1 MNLEK
6 LSRMTLPALVAGMV
20 IGGVS
25 CVNEAYDLS
34 KGIDLTIDVNGDI
47 SAPVGS
53 TQKILIGDF
62 LKLDDTEN
70 SVITQDADGNY
81 LLSVSG
87 DEITQNIDVPSIEFS
102 DIQIG
107 NNDNPGGF
115 KVTMDIPDNEPVGQ
129 FPITADRY
137 DFEVDGSRETEILI
151 SEDVPDYVSEI
162 GRIDLQASLGI
173 SLTLSRN
180 DADTRG
186 EITVARGFTLEF
198 PEYITVT
205 DAAGADF
212 YAVVD
217 GHIVKFTDD
226 VTLNVGEGRSI
237 QLSITAVDFNRLP
250 AGQGLVGNKIQIEDA
265 IVMDKVAISAIPQ
278 TFGTYTSDLPQSLA
292 IDIDMT
298 VSDIAVRT
306 VQMKFNPEIEVG
318 TIEPVELGEM
328 PEFLS
333 GENTTIDIYS
343 PVISMLVTN
352 TSPVSVTFSADITSY
367 SGDNNVVKSLQIGS
381 PDQTSGDAIV
391 IGKGV
396 TPVYIVRRAEDVSQG
411 AVTATNDPV
420 IIVKD
425 DLAEL
430 VATMPDRIEVTDVNV
445 AVLQEM
451 LEVDIPDE
459 PDAQYSFSF
468 NYSIDAP
475 LAFGENLSIEYPY
488 DITGL
493 NDTLNSSDEDSDGQ
507 QGETSDGN
515 LQIHLTEASV
525 YMTFVNEIPLTLAVS
540 ASPIDVD
547 GNVIDS
553 GVEVSLSDASGA
565 SPVTVKGGDTGS
577 ATATPAVIHINADLE
592 SLKRLDGFRL
602 NLKGS
607 CDSDFAGVALNSRQ
621 GIQLTDI
628 SVNIKG
634 GISTQL

>member
-1 MNLEK
+1 M
-6 LSRMTLPALVAGMV
+6 PALVAGMV

-151 SEDVPDYVSEI
+151 SEDVPDYVSKI

-212 YAVVD
+212 YAVEN

-237 QLSITAVDFNRLP
+237 QLSITAVDFNKLP
-250 AGQGLVGNKIQIEDA
+250 EGQGLVGNKIQIEDA
-265 IVMDKVAISAIPQ
+265 IFMDNVAISAIST

-577 ATATPAVIHINADLE
+577 ATTTPAVIHINADLE

>member
-6 LSRMTLPALVAGMV
+6 LSGMTLPALVAGMV

-107 NNDNPGGF
+107 NDDNPVGF
-115 KVTMDIPDNEPVGQ
+115 KVTMDIPNDEQVGQ
-129 FPITADRY
+129 YPIIAERY

-180 DADTRG
+180 DEDTRG

-212 YAVVD
+212 YAVEN

-237 QLSITAVDFNRLP
+237 QLSITAVDFNKLE
-250 AGQGLVGNKIQIEDA
+250 GQGLVGNKIQIEDA
-265 IVMDKVAISAIPQ
+265 IVMDNVVISAIPQ
-278 TFGTYTSDLPQSLA
+278 TFGKYTSDLPQSLA

-367 SGDNNVVKSLQIGS
+367 SGDNVVKSLQIGS

-391 IGKGV
+391 IRKGV
-396 TPVYIVRRAEDVSQG
+396 TPVYIVRREEDVPQG

-515 LQIHLTEASV
+515 LQIHLSEASV

-547 GNVIDS
+547 GNLIAS

-565 SPVTVKGGDTGS
+565 SPVTVKGGDIGS
-577 ATATPAVIHINADLE
+577 ATTTPAVIHINADLE

>member
-1 MNLEK
+1 M
-6 LSRMTLPALVAGMV
+6 PALVAGMV

-151 SEDVPDYVSEI
+151 SEDVPDYVSKI

-186 EITVARGFTLEF
+186 EITVARGFTLKF

-212 YAVVD
+212 YAVEY

-226 VTLNVGEGRSI
+226 VTLKVGEGRSI

-250 AGQGLVGNKIQIEDA
+250 EGQGLVGNKIQIEDA
-265 IVMDKVAISAIPQ
+265 IVMDNVAISAIPL

-493 NDTLNSSDEDSDGQ
+493 NDTLNSSDKGRDGQ

-577 ATATPAVIHINADLE
+577 ATTTPAVIHINADLE

>member
-6 LSRMTLPALVAGMV
+6 LSGMTLPALVAGMV

-115 KVTMDIPDNEPVGQ
+115 KVTMDIPNKEQVGQ
-129 FPITADRY
+129 FPITAERY

-186 EITVARGFTLEF
+186 EITVAQGFTLKF

-212 YAVVD
+212 YAVEN

-226 VTLNVGEGRSI
+226 VTLKVGEGRSI
-237 QLSITAVDFNRLP
+237 QLSITAVDFNKLE
-250 AGQGLVGNKIQIEDA
+250 GQGLVGNKIQIKDA
-265 IVMDKVAISAIPQ
+265 IVMDNVAISAIPK
-278 TFGTYTSDLPQSLA
+278 TFGEFTSDLPQSLA

-367 SGDNNVVKSLQIGS
+367 SGDNVVKSLQIGS

-396 TPVYIVRRAEDVSQG
+396 TPVYIVRREEDVPEG
-411 AVTATNDPV
+411 AVTATNNPV
-420 IIVKD
+420 IIVKN

-515 LQIHLTEASV
+515 LQIHLSEASV

-547 GNVIDS
+547 GNVIAS

-565 SPVTVKGGDTGS
+565 SPVTVKGGDIGS
-577 ATATPAVIHINADLE
+577 ATTTPAVIHINADLE

>member
-180 DADTRG
+180 DEDTRG
-186 EITVARGFTLEF
+186 EITIAKGFTLKF
-198 PEYITVT
+198 PDYITI
-205 DAAGADF
+205 AGASGDGF
-212 YAVVD
+212 YAVED
-217 GHIVKFTDD
+217 GHVVKFIQD
-226 VTLNVGEGRSI
+226 VNLKVEEPRPI
-237 QLSITAVDFNRLP
+237 ELSITAVDFNKLP
-250 AGQGLVGNKIQIEDA
+250 EGQGLVGNKIQIEDA
-265 IVMDKVAISAIPQ
+265 IVMDNVAISAIPK
-278 TFGTYTSDLPQSLA
+278 TFGIYTSDLPQSLA

-367 SGDNNVVKSLQIGS
+367 SDDNVVKSLQIGS

-547 GNVIDS
+547 GNVIAS

-577 ATATPAVIHINADLE
+577 ATTTPAVIHINADLE

>member
-6 LSRMTLPALVAGMV
+6 LSGMTLPALVAGMV

-107 NNDNPGGF
+107 NNDNPSGF
-115 KVTMDIPDNEPVGQ
+115 KVTMDIPNNEQVGQ
-129 FPITADRY
+129 YPIIADRY
-137 DFEVDGSRETEILI
+137 DFKVDGSRETEILI

-186 EITVARGFTLEF
+186 EITVAQGFTLKF

-205 DAAGADF
+205 DAAAGADF
-212 YAVVD
+212 YAVED

-226 VTLNVGEGRSI
+226 VTLKVGEDRSI

-250 AGQGLVGNKIQIEDA
+250 KGQGLVGNKIRIEDA
-265 IVMDKVAISAIPQ
+265 IVMDNVAISAIPK
-278 TFGTYTSDLPQSLA
+278 TFGTHTSDLPQSLA

-367 SGDNNVVKSLQIGS
+367 SGDNVVKSLQIGS

-396 TPVYIVRRAEDVSQG
+396 TPVYIVRRAEDVPQG
-411 AVTATNDPV
+411 AVTATNNPV
-420 IIVKD
+420 IIVKN

-493 NDTLNSSDEDSDGQ
+493 KDTLNSSDEDSDGQ

-547 GNVIDS
+547 GNVIAS

-565 SPVTVKGGDTGS
+565 SPVTVKGGDIGS
-577 ATATPAVIHINADLE
+577 ATTTPAVIHINADLE

>member
-1 MNLEK
+1 M
-6 LSRMTLPALVAGMV
+6 PAIVAGMV

-87 DEITQNIDVPSIEFS
+87 DKITQNIDVPSIEFS

-107 NNDNPGGF
+107 NDDNPGGF
-115 KVTMDIPDNEPVGQ
+115 KVTMDIPNNEQVGQ
-129 FPITADRY
+129 FPITAERY

-162 GRIDLQASLGI
+162 GRIDLQASLAI

-212 YAVVD
+212 YAVEY

-250 AGQGLVGNKIQIEDA
+250 GGQGLVGNKIQIEDA
-265 IVMDKVAISAIPQ
+265 IVMDNVAISAIPK

-525 YMTFVNEIPLTLAVS
+525 YMTFVNEIPLDLSVA
-540 ASPIDVD
+540 ASPIDKD
-547 GNVIDS
+547 GNVIGS
-553 GVEVSLSDASGA
+553 GIDVELTGIEGNSA
-565 SPVTVKGGDTGS
+565 VTVGAGNVGS
-577 ATATPAVIHINADLE
+577 PSESPAVIRIRADRE
-592 SLKRLDGFRL
+592 SLMKLDGFRL
-602 NLKGS
+602 DLKGS
-607 CDSDFAGVALNSRQ
+607 CGSGFAGVALNENQ
-621 GIQLTDI
+621 GIQLKDI

-634 GISTQL
+634 GVSTQF

>member
-1 MNLEK
+1 M
-6 LSRMTLPALVAGMV
+6 PALVAGMV

-151 SEDVPDYVSEI
+151 SEVVPDYVSKI

-186 EITVARGFTLEF
+186 EITVARGFTLKF

-212 YAVVD
+212 YAVEY

-226 VTLNVGEGRSI
+226 VTLKVGEGRSI

-250 AGQGLVGNKIQIEDA
+250 EGQGLVRNKIQIEDA
-265 IVMDKVAISAIPQ
+265 IVMDNVAISAIPL

-493 NDTLNSSDEDSDGQ
+493 NDTLNSSDKGSDGQ

-577 ATATPAVIHINADLE
+577 ATTTPAVIHINADLE

>member
-6 LSRMTLPALVAGMV
+6 LSRMTMPALVAGMV

-107 NNDNPGGF
+107 NDDNPGGF
-115 KVTMDIPDNEPVGQ
+115 KVTMDIPNKEQVGQ
-129 FPITADRY
+129 FPITAERY
-137 DFEVDGSRETEILI
+137 DFKVDGSRETEILI

-162 GRIDLQASLGI
+162 GRIDLQASLAI

-180 DADTRG
+180 DEDTRG
-186 EITVARGFTLEF
+186 EITIAKGFTLEF
-198 PEYITVT
+198 PDYITI
-205 DAAGADF
+205 AGASGDGF
-212 YAVVD
+212 YAVED
-217 GHIVKFTDD
+217 GHVVKFIQD
-226 VTLNVGEGRSI
+226 VNLKVEEPRPI
-237 QLSITAVDFNRLP
+237 VLSIISVDFNQIP
-250 AGQGLVGNKIQIEDA
+250 EGQGLVGNKIQIEDA
-265 IVMDKVAISAIPQ
+265 IVMDYVTISAIPN

-391 IGKGV
+391 IRKGV